1 MSLAGVLPKDVEING
16 EEQIQRY
23 LSSEWAERGFCK
35 QCGSSLFYHSLA
47 DDEYYFPAG
56 LFDEIDQA
64 KLTTEIFYD
73 QKPAFFHFKGD
84 YQPHNKETCPYCQ
97 GKRSEVGQS
106 GVFGLLDEERMTIKP
121 EGFDHL
127 HTRGGGLHRL
137 REDNSKWKPLGI
149 GGGEDKEED

>member
-1 MSLAGVLPKDVEING
+1 MKLQGHCLCGEVRVTIPELSEEITVCHCHMCQKFFGGPFLSLAGVLPKDVEING

-73 QKPAFFHFKGD
+73 QKPAFFHFKE
-84 YQPHNKETCPYCQ
+84 PTEKLT
-97 GKRSEVGQS
+97 
-106 GVFGLLDEERMTIKP
+106 EEAFLQKI
-121 EGFDHL
+121 FIDS
-127 HTRGGGLHRL
+127 
-137 REDNSKWKPLGI
+137 D
-149 GGGEDKEED
+149 

>member
-1 MSLAGVLPKDVEING
+1 MKLNGSCLCNSVTITIEEVEPEITVCHCHMCQKFFGGPFLSLAGVLPKDVEIDG

-47 DDEYYFPAG
+47 DDEYYFPVG

-73 QKPAFFHFKGD
+73 QKPAFFHFKE
-84 YQPHNKETCPYCQ
+84 PTEKLT
-97 GKRSEVGQS
+97 
-106 GVFGLLDEERMTIKP
+106 EEAFLQKLFT
-121 EGFDHL
+121 DS
-127 HTRGGGLHRL
+127 
-137 REDNSKWKPLGI
+137 D
-149 GGGEDKEED
+149 

>member
-1 MSLAGVLPKDVEING
+1 MELQGHCLCGEVRVTIPELSEEITVCHCHMCQKFFGGPFLSLTGVLPKDVEING

-73 QKPAFFHFKGD
+73 QKPAFFHFKESTEKLTEEAFLQKLFTD
-84 YQPHNKETCPYCQ
+84 
-97 GKRSEVGQS
+97 SE
-106 GVFGLLDEERMTIKP
+106 
-121 EGFDHL
+121 
-127 HTRGGGLHRL
+127 
-137 REDNSKWKPLGI
+137 
-149 GGGEDKEED
+149 

>member
-1 MSLAGVLPKDVEING
+1 MELQGHCLCGEVGVSIPELSEKITVCHCHMCQKFFGGPFLSLAGVLPKDVEISG

-56 LFDEIDQA
+56 LFAEIDQA

-73 QKPAFFHFKGD
+73 QKPAFFHFKESTE
-84 YQPHNKETCPYCQ
+84 KLT
-97 GKRSEVGQS
+97 
-106 GVFGLLDEERMTIKP
+106 EEAFLQKLFT
-121 EGFDHL
+121 DS
-127 HTRGGGLHRL
+127 
-137 REDNSKWKPLGI
+137 D
-149 GGGEDKEED
+149 

>member
-1 MSLAGVLPKDVEING
+1 MELQGHCLCGKVRVSIPELSEEITVCHCHMCQKFFGGLFLSLAGVLPQDVEING

-56 LFDEIDQA
+56 LFAEIDQA

-73 QKPAFFHFKGD
+73 QKPAFFHFKE
-84 YQPHNKETCPYCQ
+84 PTEKLT
-97 GKRSEVGQS
+97 
-106 GVFGLLDEERMTIKP
+106 EEAFLQKLFP
-121 EGFDHL
+121 DS
-127 HTRGGGLHRL
+127 
-137 REDNSKWKPLGI
+137 D
-149 GGGEDKEED
+149 

>member
-1 MSLAGVLPKDVEING
+1 MELQGHCLCGEVRVTIPELSEEITVCHCHMCQKFFGGPFLSLAGVLPKDVEING

-73 QKPAFFHFKGD
+73 QKPAFFHFKE
-84 YQPHNKETCPYCQ
+84 PTEKLT
-97 GKRSEVGQS
+97 
-106 GVFGLLDEERMTIKP
+106 EEAFLQKI
-121 EGFDHL
+121 FIDS
-127 HTRGGGLHRL
+127 
-137 REDNSKWKPLGI
+137 D
-149 GGGEDKEED
+149 

>member
-1 MSLAGVLPKDVEING
+1 MELQGHCLCGEVRVTIPELSEEITVCHCHMCQKFFGGPFLSLAGVLPKDVEIIG

-47 DDEYYFPAG
+47 DDEYYFPVG

-73 QKPAFFHFKGD
+73 QKPAFFHFKEPTEKLTEEAFLQKLFTD
-84 YQPHNKETCPYCQ
+84 Y
-97 GKRSEVGQS
+97 
-106 GVFGLLDEERMTIKP
+106 D
-121 EGFDHL
+121 
-127 HTRGGGLHRL
+127 
-137 REDNSKWKPLGI
+137 
-149 GGGEDKEED
+149 

>member
-1 MSLAGVLPKDVEING
+1 MELQGHCLCGEVRVTIPELSEEITVCHCHMCQKFFGGPFLSLAGVLPKDVEISG

-73 QKPAFFHFKGD
+73 QKPAFFHFKE
-84 YQPHNKETCPYCQ
+84 PTEKLT
-97 GKRSEVGQS
+97 
-106 GVFGLLDEERMTIKP
+106 EEAFLQKI
-121 EGFDHL
+121 FIDS
-127 HTRGGGLHRL
+127 
-137 REDNSKWKPLGI
+137 D
-149 GGGEDKEED
+149 

>member
-1 MSLAGVLPKDVEING
+1 MELQGHCLCGEVRVTIPELSEEITVCHCHMCQKFFGGPFLSLASVLPKDVEISG

-56 LFDEIDQA
+56 LFAEIDQA

-73 QKPAFFHFKGD
+73 QKPAFFHFKE
-84 YQPHNKETCPYCQ
+84 PTEKLT
-97 GKRSEVGQS
+97 
-106 GVFGLLDEERMTIKP
+106 EEAFLQKLFP
-121 EGFDHL
+121 DS
-127 HTRGGGLHRL
+127 
-137 REDNSKWKPLGI
+137 D
-149 GGGEDKEED
+149 

>member
-1 MSLAGVLPKDVEING
+1 MCQKFFGGPFLSLAGVLPKDVEING

-73 QKPAFFHFKGD
+73 QKPAFFHFKE
-84 YQPHNKETCPYCQ
+84 PTEKLT
-97 GKRSEVGQS
+97 
-106 GVFGLLDEERMTIKP
+106 EEAFLQKI
-121 EGFDHL
+121 FIDS
-127 HTRGGGLHRL
+127 
-137 REDNSKWKPLGI
+137 D
-149 GGGEDKEED
+149 

>member
-1 MSLAGVLPKDVEING
+1 MELQGHCLCGEVRVTIPELSEGITVCHCHMCQKFFGGPFLSLAGVLPKDVEISG

-64 KLTTEIFYD
+64 KLTEEIFYD
-73 QKPAFFHFKGD
+73 QKPAFFH
-84 YQPHNKETCPYCQ
+84 YQEPTEKLTEEAFLQKLFTD
-97 GKRSEVGQS
+97 SE
-106 GVFGLLDEERMTIKP
+106 
-121 EGFDHL
+121 
-127 HTRGGGLHRL
+127 
-137 REDNSKWKPLGI
+137 
-149 GGGEDKEED
+149 

>member
-1 MSLAGVLPKDVEING
+1 MKLQGHCLCGEVGVSIPELSEEITVCHCHMCQKFFGGPFLSLAGVLPKEVEIDG

-56 LFDEIDQA
+56 LFAEIDQA

-73 QKPAFFHFKGD
+73 QKPTFFHFKESTE
-84 YQPHNKETCPYCQ
+84 KLT
-97 GKRSEVGQS
+97 
-106 GVFGLLDEERMTIKP
+106 EEAFLQKLFT
-121 EGFDHL
+121 DS
-127 HTRGGGLHRL
+127 
-137 REDNSKWKPLGI
+137 D
-149 GGGEDKEED
+149 

>member
-1 MSLAGVLPKDVEING
+1 MKLNGSCLCNSVTIIIEEVEPAITVCHCHMCQKFFGGPFLSLAGVLPKDVEING

-47 DDEYYFPAG
+47 DNEYYFPAG

-73 QKPAFFHFKGD
+73 LKPAFFHFKESTEKLT
-84 YQPHNKETCPYCQ
+84 KEAFLQKLFPD
-97 GKRSEVGQS
+97 S
-106 GVFGLLDEERMTIKP
+106 D
-121 EGFDHL
+121 
-127 HTRGGGLHRL
+127 
-137 REDNSKWKPLGI
+137 
-149 GGGEDKEED
+149 

>member
-1 MSLAGVLPKDVEING
+1 MELQGHCLCGEVRVTIPELSEEITVCHCHMCQKFFGGPFLSLAGVLPKDVEING

-56 LFDEIDQA
+56 LFAEIDQA

-73 QKPAFFHFKGD
+73 QKPAFFHFKE
-84 YQPHNKETCPYCQ
+84 PTEKLT
-97 GKRSEVGQS
+97 
-106 GVFGLLDEERMTIKP
+106 EEAFLQKI
-121 EGFDHL
+121 FIDS
-127 HTRGGGLHRL
+127 
-137 REDNSKWKPLGI
+137 D
-149 GGGEDKEED
+149 

>member
-1 MSLAGVLPKDVEING
+1 MELQGHCLCGEVRVTIPELSEEITVCHCHMCQKFFGGPFLSLAGVLPQDVEING

-56 LFDEIDQA
+56 LFAEIDQA

-73 QKPAFFHFKGD
+73 QKPAFFHFKE
-84 YQPHNKETCPYCQ
+84 PTEKLT
-97 GKRSEVGQS
+97 
-106 GVFGLLDEERMTIKP
+106 EEAFLQKLFP
-121 EGFDHL
+121 DS
-127 HTRGGGLHRL
+127 
-137 REDNSKWKPLGI
+137 D
-149 GGGEDKEED
+149 